1 MNLYEDN
8 DSDLSRL
15 DSLHILQPIRSF
27 VEQKVDGGEVGL
39 EAVFL
44 GWSSGVWGGLF
55 NCGLNGDVFAF
66 FAKIR

>member
-15 DSLHILQPIRSF
+15 DSLHNPQPIRSF
-27 VEQKVDGGEVGL
+27 IEQEVDGGEVGL
-39 EAVFL
+39 FN
-44 GWSSGVWGGLF
+44 GGL
-55 NCGLNGDVFAF
+55 NCDVFAF